1 MKAGERQSNRLVAAA
16 MAGVFALVLGACG
29 NDKAVTEA
37 RVGDATIAPT
47 GGTPEAEADGGVT
60 EGKPPGVQDG
70 ALGLRVTSTLKKQ
83 PGLKAVSVDV
93 DASSGAVT
101 LYGTAN
107 TAAHRELAERLAL
120 GVDGVKSVTNHLII
134 VKET

>member
-47 GGTPEAEADGGVT
+47 GGTPEA
-60 EGKPPGVQDG
+60 GVQDG

>member
-1 MKAGERQSNRLVAAA
+1 MKAGEKQSNRLANVA
-16 MAGVFALVLGACG
+16 MAGVLALVLGACDG
-29 NDKAVTEA
+29 DKAITEA
-37 RVGDATIAPT
+37 QVGDATSAPA
-47 GGTPEAEADGGVT
+47 GGIPEADSGVAQ
-60 EGKPPGVQDG
+60 GKPAGVQDG
-70 ALGLRVTSTLKKQ
+70 ALGARVTSTLKKQ

-107 TAAHRELAERLAL
+107 TAVHRELAERLAL

>member
-1 MKAGERQSNRLVAAA
+1 MGS
-16 MAGVFALVLGACG
+16 
-29 NDKAVTEA
+29 
-37 RVGDATIAPT
+37 RVS
-47 GGTPEAEADGGVT
+47 
-60 EGKPPGVQDG
+60 
-70 ALGLRVTSTLKKQ
+70 STLKQQ

-93 DASSGAVT
+93 DASNGAVT

-107 TAAHRELAERLAL
+107 TAAQRELAERLAL